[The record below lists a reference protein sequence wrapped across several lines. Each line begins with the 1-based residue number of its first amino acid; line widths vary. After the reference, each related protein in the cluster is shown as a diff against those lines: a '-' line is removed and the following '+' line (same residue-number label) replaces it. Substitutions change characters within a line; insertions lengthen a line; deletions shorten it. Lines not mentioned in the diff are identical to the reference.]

1 MIKTKYKRILAFAA
15 ALIILFAFLTVPAS
29 AYGTVIDLADP
40 LDPDS
45 TSYYST
51 VPVPIEVNAVYTNQ
65 NPDGGASMFQLA
77 GNIDPIVSFYDYT
90 HFDYTTIDD
99 RLPTYGNWRGFSMPL
114 GFDLSF
120 LNEDVK
126 DFKLIGSAQFWHSS
140 YKFSLGGDYYE
151 NAYLNGFNVFLRDFY
166 IWNFTFDDRIDY
178 QSEISLFFNYEDM
191 EAEVSNVAFTYSYA
205 GDSTVYTTVVS
216 ASDLPEYEEG
226 FFGISPLMLGIEDSN
241 AVIYVYEC
249 KFSFTGIPTARNAT
263 LLDFNAVYVFNP
275 YLDNGSFETGGDDNP
290 ALALIPYTTWL
301 GEAVGGFMDFEL
313 FNGFT
318 LGGIFMTILAFT
330 CVMWFLKLVAGG

>member
-15 ALIILFAFLTVPAS
+15 ALIILFVFLTVPAS
-29 AYGTVIDLADP
+29 AYATVTDLADP

-65 NPDGGASMFQLA
+65 NPDGGAFMFQLA

-90 HFDYTTIDD
+90 YTDYTTIEDK
-99 RLPTYGNWRGFSMPL
+99 LPTYGSWFGFSMPA

-120 LNEDVK
+120 LNPDVK

-140 YKFSLGGDYYE
+140 YKFALGGDYFE

-166 IWNFTFDDRIDY
+166 CWNYNFDDRLDY
-178 QSEISLFFNYEDM
+178 QSEVSLFFNYDDM
-191 EAEVSNVAFTYSYA
+191 VARVSNVSFTYSYA
-205 GDSTVYTTVVS
+205 GDSYVYTTVIS
-216 ASDLPEYEEG
+216 ASDLPEYEDG
-226 FFGISPLMLGIEDSN
+226 LFGISPLMLGIEDPN

-249 KFSFTGIPTARNAT
+249 KFSFTNLPKSNKVP
-263 LLDFNAVYVFNP
+263 LLDFNAVYSFNP
-275 YLDNGSFETGGDDNP
+275 YVNNGLLETGGDDNP

-301 GEAVGGFMDFEL
+301 GEAVSGFMDFEL